1 MKFLLA
7 TIAVLALA
15 IPTSGAPKANGHNG
29 TVRTVEQN
37 CLDQMGKVQIEDEGF
52 SGAKFQSQRHSNCL
66 INR

>member
-15 IPTSGAPKANGHNG
+15 IPASAAPKANGHNG
-29 TVRTVEQN
+29 TVKTVEQT
-37 CLDQMGKVQIEDEGF
+37 CLTEMGPVQIEDEGF
-52 SGAKFQSQRHSNCL
+52 SGAKFQAQRHSNCL